1 MPKAFTEQEKDIIA
15 DKLVEQGYDLF
26 SRLGLKKTTV
36 EELAHGAGIS
46 KAAFYGFYASK
57 EELFMDV
64 VELAEERYRVGILAI
79 VERPGPSP
87 RARLVAVLEEAF
99 KLWRTIPVLQFFT
112 TDDFTQLSRRVP
124 PEKVQEHVSS
134 DQEFMQVLIERCR
147 RAGIPIGIKPEQMR
161 SMMYVL
167 LFAVMHE
174 SDMEMLS
181 DGIPVLI
188 ELIAAFCLNEVTVSP
203 QALER
208 IASQTMKGN

>member
-15 DKLVEQGYDLF
+15 DKLVAQGYELF

-36 EELAHGAGIS
+36 EELAHAAGIS
-46 KAAFYGFYASK
+46 KAAFYGFYTSK

-64 VELAEERYRVGILAI
+64 VEMAEERYREGILAI
-79 VERPGPSP
+79 VDRPGPSP

-99 KLWRTIPVLQFFT
+99 KLWHTIPVLQFFT
-112 TDDFTQLSRRVP
+112 TDDFVQLSRRVP
-124 PEKVQEHVSS
+124 LEKVEEHAAS
-134 DQEFMQVLIERCR
+134 DEVFMQVLIERCR
-147 RAGIPIGIKPEQMR
+147 KAGIPIGVKAEQMR

-174 SDMEMLS
+174 SDMELLS
-181 DGIPVLI
+181 DGIPVLM

-203 QALER
+203 QVLER
-208 IASQTMKGN
+208 IVSQTMKGN